1 MVTNRYEIFVKVAAS
16 RNLTQVANEMG
27 YTPSAI
33 SHSIKVLE
41 ADLGL
46 PLILRS
52 KNGIRLT
59 EFGEALLPL
68 FINISKNEQILLQ
81 KASSFAGNNEGT
93 LTIGAFT
100 SVSMHWAP
108 KIIRRITD
116 KYPKVKVI
124 QTHNAYGNI
133 EKGILNGNIDVG
145 FLSSSFKN
153 KLDFTPLY
161 RDEYMVV
168 VPPEHKYAS
177 WESIPLEALEDEPLI
192 IMDEQDGVEEP
203 YDALAIVQQLQH
215 PNIVHKVNEDALAI
229 PLVEEGLGIS
239 VLPKLITDT
248 AHCKASIKHFAT
260 PRYRTIGLV
269 TNPELP
275 LTPLAKLF
283 IEITKEFVAEWAK
296 DYDAGEDRVDANK
309 R

>member
-1 MVTNRYEIFVKVAAS
+1 MVTNRYEIFVKVAAA

-59 EFGEALLPL
+59 EFGEAILPL
-68 FINISKNEQILLQ
+68 CINICRNEQILLQ

-116 KYPKVKVI
+116 EYPKVKVI

-133 EKGILNGNIDVG
+133 EKGILSGDLDVG

-153 KLDFTPLY
+153 NLDFIPLY

-168 VPPEHKYAS
+168 VPPNHRYAA
-177 WESIPLEALEDEPLI
+177 WESIPLEALEGEPLI
-192 IMDEQDGVEEP
+192 IMDEQDGMEEP

-215 PNIVHKVNEDALAI
+215 PNIVHTVNEDALAI
-229 PLVEEGLGIS
+229 PLVDEGLGIS
-239 VLPKLITDT
+239 ILPKLITDT
-248 AHCKASIKHFAT
+248 ASCKASIKHFAT
-260 PRYRTIGLV
+260 PRSRTIGLV
-269 TNPELP
+269 TNPDLP

-283 IEITKEFVAEWAK
+283 IEITQEFVAEWSK
-296 DYDAGEDRVDANK
+296 EYDGKA
-309 R
+309 

>member
-1 MVTNRYEIFVKVAAS
+1 MISNRYEIFVRVAAS
-16 RNLTQVANEMG
+16 LNLSQVANEMG

-33 SHSIKVLE
+33 SHSIKTLE

-52 KNGIRLT
+52 RNGIRLT

-68 FINISKNEQILLQ
+68 FKSISKTEQILLQ
-81 KASSFAGNNEGT
+81 KSASFLGNNEGT

-100 SVSMHWAP
+100 SVSMHWTP

-116 KYPKVKVI
+116 EHPKVHVI

-133 EKGILNGNIDVG
+133 EKGILNGDIDVG

-153 KLDFTPLY
+153 KLNFIPLY

-168 VPPEHKYAS
+168 VPPEHKFAN
-177 WESIPLEALEDEPLI
+177 WESIPLEALEGEPLI
-192 IMDEQDGVEEP
+192 IMDEQDGVEDP
-203 YDALAIVQQLQH
+203 YDSLAIVQQLKK
-215 PNIVHKVNEDALAI
+215 PNIVHTVNEDALAI
-229 PLVEEGLGIS
+229 PLVDEGLGIS
-239 VLPKLITDT
+239 ILPKLITDT
-248 AHCKASIKHFAT
+248 AHCASSIKHFAT
-260 PRYRTIGLV
+260 PRYRDIGIV
-269 TNPELP
+269 TNPDLP

-283 IEITKEFVAEWAK
+283 IDITKEFVAAWAES
-296 DYDAGEDRVDANK
+296 YDAMDK
-309 R
+309 